1 MAEAFLGLGSN
12 LGKKRANLEKA
23 LEILGNHPQVNILK
37 VSSFY
42 ETEPVGYLDQDWFL
56 NIVVKIDTAL
66 TPWELLA
73 VCQSIEEKLF
83 RKREIRWGPRTIDVD
98 ILLYENFSS
107 QSEALTVPHPRMK
120 ERAFVLVPLQEIE
133 PDLELDGISIT
144 RILEELNDGKI
155 KVE

>member
-107 QSEALTVPHPRMK
+107 QSEALTVPHP
-120 ERAFVLVPLQEIE
+120 
-133 PDLELDGISIT
+133 
-144 RILEELNDGKI
+144 
-155 KVE
+155 